1 MPPDASGS
9 RTQLHGLLASCLG
22 NGIESVLLMSHDGD
36 LLGSATARQQEE
48 QQQGRPSSC
57 EVVGAVASHIWCT
70 YERAGETG
78 VAPQNTAKEG
88 VGCEAPPPTLVV
100 RRIWRS
106 LDRDLICARELGR
119 GLTSGKEM
127 ADGAACTGNLGPML
141 LELTQGHVLITPA
154 GPQHMLGIVAEP
166 AAVELGMLMAKA
178 EGLANYISESLR
190 QIAVA
195 T

>member
-1 MPPDASGS
+1 MPPDAPES

-78 VAPQNTAKEG
+78 VAPQNTASEG
-88 VGCEAPPPTLVV
+88 VGCKAPPATLGVRENMEIFGSRSNMCMHGNSAVV
-100 RRIWRS
+100 LLQGRRWQTEQH
-106 LDRDLICARELGR
+106 AR
-119 GLTSGKEM
+119 
-127 ADGAACTGNLGPML
+127 AAWVRCFW
-141 LELTQGHVLITPA
+141 
-154 GPQHMLGIVAEP
+154 
-166 AAVELGMLMAKA
+166 
-178 EGLANYISESLR
+178 S
-190 QIAVA
+190 
-195 T
+195 